1 MSLTT
6 NSQLQLTTKARNS
19 LLQLKHNQVWV
30 VFRVG
35 WVGFLGRFVGF
46 KYGSVSW
53 VGWVGFWLETEPEP
67 DFSVSKNIK
76 PKPSVLLRFRFFRF
90 RFCRF

>member
-53 VGWVGFWLETEPEP
+53 VG
-67 DFSVSKNIK
+67 
-76 PKPSVLLRFRFFRF
+76 
-90 RFCRF
+90 

>member
-19 LLQLKHNQVWV
+19 LLQPKHNQVWV

-46 KYGSVSW
+46 KYGSVSR
-53 VGWVGFWLETEPEP
+53 VGWVGFWVKTETEP
-67 DFSVSKNIK
+67 DFSVFKKFK
-76 PKPSVLLRFRFFRF
+76 P
-90 RFCRF
+90 